1 MCGIAGIVLKPT
13 HSLDD
18 LRARANLMRD
28 AMTHRGPDDAGTF
41 LAANGRVAL
50 ANRRLAIRDVSPLGH
65 MPMVSDDENIAFT
78 YNGEIYNADEL
89 RAELE
94 RTGCA
99 FRSTSDTEVILR
111 GYETWGETIIARLRG
126 IFALAFYDA
135 RANCVLLA
143 RDQLGVKPLYYA
155 YADAGLLFASE
166 LKGLRASRL
175 ISRAMDATS
184 IVAYLELGCVP
195 TPRTIFQSIHALE
208 PATLLH
214 CSLDTMEARTTRYW
228 AMPTHERAL
237 PRDVVVETRAALF
250 DAVRSQLVSDVPL
263 GAFLSGGLDSGS
275 VVTLMRQATN
285 STLRTCSMVFEEAE
299 FSEAPYARAVAE
311 QVGAEHFERV
321 ITANDVLNE
330 MPRIL
335 WALDQPSLDGVNSY
349 FVSQTARQAGLTV
362 ALSGLGGDEL
372 FGGYPTFY
380 NAPKLSQRLRRVQ
393 QIPFVTTVA
402 RNALKFAP
410 RYAKLAH
417 VLASPDS
424 PASAYLTYRGLFAPN
439 QARELVKP
447 EIWNEAHQF
456 NLTEYI
462 ESRASSNSDKHTG
475 LPRDNHQPSNS
486 AFAWTSRAELYVYT
500 LSQLL
505 RDTDAMSMAHS
516 LEVRVPLLDHL
527 LVEKIISLPDAA
539 KQTRP
544 EQSRGNGRIPKSLLL
559 RAMGNDLPVLVRERK
574 TKMGFTFPF
583 ARWLRGDLKNYF
595 AQYPFDAQNFLEPSA
610 VSRVIESFER
620 GQNYWSRAWSLYV
633 LNAWL
638 QENSR

>member
-1 MCGIAGIVLKPT
+1 MCGIAGLVLNPSY
-13 HSLDD
+13 SLFD
-18 LRARANLMRD
+18 LRERVNRMCAVL
-28 AMTHRGPDDAGTF
+28 THRGPDDAGTF
-41 LAANGRVAL
+41 FASDGRVGFG
-50 ANRRLAIRDVSPLGH
+50 NRRLAIRDLSPLGH
-65 MPMVSDDENIAFT
+65 MPMLSDDGNLALT

-94 RTGCA
+94 RAGGA

-111 GYETWGETIIARLRG
+111 GYETWGEKIFARLRG

-143 RDQLGVKPLYYA
+143 RDHLGVKPLYYA
-155 YADAGLLFASE
+155 RTDAGLLFASE
-166 LKGLRASRL
+166 IKALRASQL
-175 ISRAMDATS
+175 VSHELDAVS

-195 TPRTIFQSIHALE
+195 TPRTIFQNIHALE
-208 PATLLH
+208 PATLLR
-214 CSLDTMEARTTRYW
+214 CALDTMESRTTRYW
-228 AMPTHERAL
+228 AMPTHERAA
-237 PRDVVVETRAALF
+237 PRDVVAETRAALF

-285 STLRTCSMVFEEAE
+285 GTLRTCAMVFEEAE

-321 ITANDVLNE
+321 ITAQDVLNE

-380 NAPKLSQRLRRVQ
+380 NAPKLSQRVRRVQ
-393 QIPFVTTVA
+393 QIPFVTALA
-402 RNALKFAP
+402 RRALKFAP
-410 RYAKLAH
+410 RYAKLAYT
-417 VLASPDS
+417 LTAPDS

-439 QARELVKP
+439 QARTLVKP
-447 EIWNEAHQF
+447 EIWDAAQEF
-456 NLTEYI
+456 NLTEYVAA
-462 ESRASSNSDKHTG
+462 RASAQAVEHDALSQPKLRSLNS
-475 LPRDNHQPSNS
+475 S
-486 AFAWTSRAELYVYT
+486 FAWTSRAELGVYT

-527 LVEKIISLPDAA
+527 LVEKIISLPDDA
-539 KQTRP
+539 KRD
-544 EQSRGNGRIPKSLLL
+544 GGIPKSLLL
-559 RAMGNDLPVLVRERK
+559 KAMGNDLPALVRERK

-583 ARWLRGDLKNYF
+583 ARWLRGDLKNFF
-595 AQYPFDAQNFLEPSA
+595 AQYPLVAQSVLEPSA
-610 VSRVIESFER
+610 VTRVIESFER
-620 GQNYWSRAWSLYV
+620 GQTYWSRAWSLYV